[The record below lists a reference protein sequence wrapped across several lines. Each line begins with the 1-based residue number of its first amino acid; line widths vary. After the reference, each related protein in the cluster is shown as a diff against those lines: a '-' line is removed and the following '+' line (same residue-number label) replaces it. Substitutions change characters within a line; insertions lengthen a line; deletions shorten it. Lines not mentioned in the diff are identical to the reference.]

1 MYRRVAQAWLEK
13 QARVSEKQRALNRK
27 VFNAMTKDEWH
38 TISHISKGARL
49 SERDTI
55 KALNSLKQGGIVWE
69 DHRLYMRVR

>member
-1 MYRRVAQAWLEK
+1 MYKRIAQIWLRK

-38 TISHISKGARL
+38 TITHISKGARL
-49 SERDTI
+49 SERDTL
-55 KALNSLKQGGIVWE
+55 KGLNSLKQGGLVWE